1 MQNLLIRGALAN
13 CVSGII
19 AHVTGLLDQL
29 MRDDFLEG
37 CGARSIALCR
47 AHLVGSLL
55 GVL

>member
-1 MQNLLIRGALAN
+1 MQNLLIRGVLADS
-13 CVSGII
+13 VSGII

-29 MRDDFLEG
+29 MRDNFLEG
-37 CGARSIALCR
+37 CRPRSIALCR